1 MATQNRLSL
10 NNRIYKFHYTSSV
23 EYAVSAR
30 RSSNFNENL
39 YASKSLHETDLDPE
53 YDNVT
58 ALNNSFYEGVKNSKL
73 TTLDGDDPIII
84 RVTSPTSAVPIDATD
99 SNLKIIKEV

>member
-30 RSSNFNENL
+30 RSSNLNENL